1 MRIPQGGSTS
11 FLYLYSALGLRLFY
25 ENKNIRETISN
36 RIDNDSI
43 RNPLILNTKSD
54 ISNPVVMRI
63 RNEDD
68 QFGYIDF
75 NILLYLL
82 GKIIVINP
90 EIIPMAPN
98 SNKKKE
104 INLTITKSV

>member
-1 MRIPQGGSTS
+1 
-11 FLYLYSALGLRLFY
+11 
-25 ENKNIRETISN
+25 
-36 RIDNDSI
+36 
-43 RNPLILNTKSD
+43 
-54 ISNPVVMRI
+54 MRI